1 LFTEYVKQEG
11 FAVVEWAQD
20 ANIFLQYIV
29 LFLFAAAPWMDVSII
44 VPLGIVWGLP
54 PIGVSIVAFCG
65 NFLLIL
71 LLGVF
76 FKQIDK
82 WRKNRK
88 EKKGI
93 KNPTKKEKRSRE
105 IWEKYGIP
113 GLALLAPIFVGTDI
127 AAIIALTFGSS
138 KVRVIGWMTISLA
151 LWTTI
156 FAVGSVYGFSLLN
169 FI

>member
-1 LFTEYVKQEG
+1 L
-11 FAVVEWAQD
+11 VEWAQD

-29 LFLFAAAPWMDVSII
+29 LFLLAAAPWMDVSII
-44 VPLGIVWGLP
+44 VPLGMLWGLP
-54 PIGVSIVAFCG
+54 PIGVSIVAFIG

-71 LLGVF
+71 VLGVF

-82 WRKNRK
+82 WRKSRK
-88 EKKGI
+88 LKKGI

-138 KVRVIGWMTISLA
+138 KSRMVGWMTISLA
-151 LWTTI
+151 FWTII

>member
-1 LFTEYVKQEG
+1 VFTHYVKG
-11 FAVVEWAQD
+11 RGILLIEWAQD
-20 ANIFLQYIV
+20 SNIFIQYII

-54 PIGVSIVAFCG
+54 PIGVSIVAFSG

-71 LLGVF
+71 GLGIF
-76 FKQIDK
+76 FKNIDK
-82 WRKNRK
+82 WRKHRK
-88 EKKGI
+88 QKKGL
-93 KNPTKKEKRSRE
+93 NNLTKREKRSRE

-138 KVRVIGWMTISLA
+138 KIRVVGWMTISLA
-151 LWTTI
+151 MWTII
-156 FAVGSVYGFSLLN
+156 FAVGSVYGFSLLK

>member
-1 LFTEYVKQEG
+1 MLLI
-11 FAVVEWAQD
+11 EWAQD
-20 ANIFLQYIV
+20 ANIYIQYVV

-54 PIGVSIVAFCG
+54 PIGVSIVAFSG

-71 LLGVF
+71 LLGIF
-76 FKQIDK
+76 FKKIDR

-88 EKKGI
+88 QKKGI
-93 KNPTKKEKRSRE
+93 QNPTKKERRSRE

-113 GLALLAPIFVGTDI
+113 GLALVAPIFVGTDI
-127 AAIIALTFGSS
+127 AAIIALTLGSS
-138 KVRVIGWMTISLA
+138 KTRVVGWMTISLA
-151 LWTTI
+151 VWTI
-156 FAVGSVYGFSLLN
+156 VFAIGSVYGFSLLN

>member
-1 LFTEYVKQEG
+1 MLLI
-11 FAVVEWAQD
+11 EWAQD
-20 ANIFLQYIV
+20 ANIYIQYVV

-54 PIGVSIVAFCG
+54 PIGVSIVAFSG

-71 LLGVF
+71 LLGIF
-76 FKQIDK
+76 FKKIDR

-88 EKKGI
+88 QKKGI
-93 KNPTKKEKRSRE
+93 QNLTKKERRSRE

-113 GLALLAPIFVGTDI
+113 GLALVAPIFVGTDI
-127 AAIIALTFGSS
+127 AAIIALTLGSS
-138 KVRVIGWMTISLA
+138 KTRVVGWMTISLA
-151 LWTTI
+151 VWTI
-156 FAVGSVYGFSLLN
+156 VFAIGSVYGFSLLN

>member
-1 LFTEYVKQEG
+1 
-11 FAVVEWAQD
+11 VVEWAQD
-20 ANIFLQYIV
+20 ANIYIQYFV
-29 LFLFAAAPWMDVSII
+29 LFLLAAAPWMDVSII

-54 PIGVSIVAFCG
+54 PLGVCIAAFSG

-82 WRKNRK
+82 WRENRK
-88 EKKGI
+88 QMKGI
-93 KNPTKKEKRSRE
+93 KTPTKKEKRSRE

-138 KVRVIGWMTISLA
+138 KVRVVGWMTFSLA
-151 LWTTI
+151 LWTI
-156 FAVGSVYGFSLLN
+156 LFAVGSVYGFSLLN

>member
-1 LFTEYVKQEG
+1 VILLI
-11 FAVVEWAQD
+11 EWAQD
-20 ANIFLQYIV
+20 AHIFIQYIV

-44 VPLGIVWGLP
+44 VPLGILWGLA
-54 PIGVSIVAFCG
+54 PIGVSIVAFSG

-82 WRKNRK
+82 WRHNRK
-88 EKKGI
+88 QKNGQ

-113 GLALLAPIFVGTDI
+113 GLALLAPIFIGTDI

-138 KVRVIGWMTISLA
+138 KVRVVGWMTISLA
-151 LWTTI
+151 MWTII

>member
-1 LFTEYVKQEG
+1 MLLI
-11 FAVVEWAQD
+11 EWAQD
-20 ANIFLQYIV
+20 ANISIQYVV

-54 PIGVSIVAFCG
+54 PIGVSIVAFSG

-71 LLGVF
+71 VLGVF
-76 FKQIDK
+76 FNKIDK

-88 EKKGI
+88 QKKGVQ
-93 KNPTKKEKRSRE
+93 NPTSKERRSRE

-113 GLALLAPIFVGTDI
+113 GLALLAPILVGTDI
-127 AAIIALTFGSS
+127 AAIIALTLGNS
-138 KVRVIGWMTISLA
+138 KIRVVGWMTISLA
-151 LWTTI
+151 VWTII
-156 FAVGSVYGFSLLN
+156 FAIGSVYGFSLLN